1 MALRLW
7 KEGKHLTIQDLRLD
21 WVHQYR
27 YLGVWIDERLT
38 FQKELAYLKE
48 RLKARTTVMRAMTG
62 KALGATH
69 RVLRTFYV
77 HAVRSLV
84 DYAAPAL
91 ITVATAKL
99 EDLEPCQNA
108 AARIILGAQPWTK
121 IVNLEMEAS
130 LPSLTSR
137 VRRLEVDFLAK
148 IVQSP
153 RITEL
158 SQSLVI
164 ALGRVGTHIH
174 SDTWLSQ
181 AAGLLDSFR
190 LTSALLEKGRDSPH
204 PEFKPPP
211 PWLSIPA
218 TFVVAKLPSKK
229 KLCDQE
235 RVRAQA
241 LQGIRAL
248 SEPGMAVYYT
258 DGSVDPNRPR
268 SAGAAFV
275 TDGLTFG
282 RRVSDHASTLQA
294 EAIAVQ
300 LALLLK
306 LHQQGRSVTLNWVP
320 RHVGVPGNE
329 LADAAAE
336 AARQRSE
343 VDVVVP
349 LNRNQLRLRTRALNQ
364 VQRFLQHR
372 LEAEVSERARWYRAV
387 TDYEPLVL
395 PRSTSREVE
404 TLLFRLRLED
414 RCFWQIK
421 SNPTPEERRCRHCSH
436 PEATLKHY
444 LKHCPATAFLRR
456 GPPTTSEGL
465 VRRLCRHL
473 SDYEL
478 RRLVECQPPL

>member
-1 MALRLW
+1 MALRLRI
-7 KEGKHLTIQDLRLD
+7 EGKHLTIQDLRLD
-21 WVHQYR
+21 WVHQYQ

-38 FQKELAYLKE
+38 FQRELTYLKE

-91 ITVATAKL
+91 INVATAKL

-121 IVNLEMEAS
+121 IVNLRMEAS

-148 IVQSP
+148 LVQSP

-158 SQSLVI
+158 SQSLVT
-164 ALGRVGTHIH
+164 ALG
-174 SDTWLSQ
+174 
-181 AAGLLDSFR
+181 
-190 LTSALLEKGRDSPH
+190 
-204 PEFKPPP
+204 
-211 PWLSIPA
+211 
-218 TFVVAKLPSKK
+218 
-229 KLCDQE
+229 
-235 RVRAQA
+235 QA
-241 LQGIRAL
+241 LQGVRAL
-248 SEPGMAVYYT
+248 SRPGTAVYYT

-268 SAGAAFV
+268 SAGSAFV
-275 TDGLTFG
+275 TDGLTYG

-300 LALLLK
+300 GALEHALISRAGPVVIHTDSQSLLGSLESIQPSHNVRLLTSILALLLK

-320 RHVGVPGNE
+320 SHVGVPGNE

-336 AARQRSE
+336 AARKRPE
-343 VDVVVP
+343 IDVVVP
-349 LNRNQLRLRTRALNQ
+349 LSRNQLRLRTRALNQ

-395 PRSTSREVE
+395 PRSTPRKVE

-414 RCFWQIK
+414 RCFWEIK
-421 SNPTPEERRCRHCSH
+421 TNSTPEERRCSHCRH
-436 PEATLKHY
+436 PEATLNHY